1 VKALIHSARQAGVE
15 PLLLAAT
22 QQRNDAQRRVLGER
36 IVAHYGGQL
45 RGKTIA
51 VWGLAFK
58 PDTDDM
64 REAPSR
70 TLLASWAAGARVQ
83 AHDPAAMGEA
93 RRLWG
98 ERADLRLCDTPAAAL
113 RGADALA
120 IVTEWKAYRVPDLA
134 LLAAELAD
142 RMVFDGA
149 TCTSRPCWRATA
161 WATPASAGRRAAAGP
176 GLNRRPGWQTPIL
189 TTKQPSG
196 PCLICVNSYQNNR
209 HREAAAHRVTSALGP
224 DARAPARDRQPKAGR
239 PHSTPSRSETQE
251 FSRMSTP
258 STIIY
263 TLTDEAPRWPRP
275 RCCPSC
281 APSPGGRDRRADQR
295 HLGGRAHPGAVPE
308 R

>member
-1 VKALIHSARQAGVE
+1 MNEIAGLAERLGADIEAVRRGIGSDPRIGYHFLYAGAGYGGSCFPKDVKALIHSARQAGVE

-51 VWGLAFK
+51 VGPGLQARHRRHARG
-58 PDTDDM
+58 PQPHP
-64 REAPSR
+64 AG
-70 TLLASWAAGARVQ
+70 SWAARARVQ

-161 WATPASAGRRAAAGP
+161 WATPASAGRACRRRTRPEPAP
-176 GLNRRPGWQTPIL
+176 GVADTDSYNK
-189 TTKQPSG
+189 TTLWPLSDLRQQLSKQ
-196 PCLICVNSYQNNR
+196 
-209 HREAAAHRVTSALGP
+209 
-224 DARAPARDRQPKAGR
+224 
-239 PHSTPSRSETQE
+239 
-251 FSRMSTP
+251 
-258 STIIY
+258 
-263 TLTDEAPRWPRP
+263 
-275 RCCPSC
+275 
-281 APSPGGRDRRADQR
+281 
-295 HLGGRAHPGAVPE
+295 
-308 R
+308 